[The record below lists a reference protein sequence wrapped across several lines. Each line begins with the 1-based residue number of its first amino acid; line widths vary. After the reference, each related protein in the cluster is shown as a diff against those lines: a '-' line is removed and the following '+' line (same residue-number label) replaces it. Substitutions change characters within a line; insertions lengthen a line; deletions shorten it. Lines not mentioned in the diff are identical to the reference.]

1 LPIEQSERLASEL
14 ALGMDEEVL
23 EEANRMVG
31 LSLVEVEVET
41 LTKRVYF

>member
-1 LPIEQSERLASEL
+1 LPIEQRERLASEL
-14 ALGMDEEVL
+14 ALGMDKEVL

-31 LSLVEVEVET
+31 LSLIEVEAET